1 MKLNFYFKQYGIT
14 LTHEL
19 SNGVISSLTRKY
31 HSSFISLL
39 HKEFHIIFSCNNI
52 YFQYFPEN
60 QDIGAKGDKGHQIYG
75 ESRNLYNMDLKGI
88 KNTLLD
94 K

>member
-1 MKLNFYFKQYGIT
+1 MQNLFFYTKLIWNQPDS
-14 LTHEL
+14 L

-60 QDIGAKGDKGHQIYG
+60 QDSGVKGDKGHQIYG

-88 KNTLLD
+88 
-94 K
+94 